1 MLTIPYFDTD
11 RFIADPNSDPL
22 CQLLAAEASEDEQ
35 GEIEALLDAHLS
47 YQLAYQHVKPTHE
60 LEK

>member
-1 MLTIPYFDTD
+1 MLTVPYFDVD
-11 RFIADPNSDPL
+11 RFIADSLSDPL
-22 CQLLAAEASEDEQ
+22 CQMLAAEASESEQ